1 MATQLKTF
9 TEFLADSGTDV
20 ALTQLLD
27 KVTQASI
34 AIADHLRIGAIK
46 GILGSAGID
55 NVQGEVQK
63 KLDIIANDEFVKFCS
78 QTNSVAAL
86 VSEEVEEIYWLKDN
100 PQPDDLIIYFDPLD
114 GSSNVDV
121 NLSVGSIFSISKI
134 GDNFDASN
142 ELSILH
148 AGNKQICAGYTVYG
162 PSTSLVVTLGNGVN
176 GFTYDTSSND
186 FLLTHEN
193 MTVPTETGEYAINT
207 SYHQFWDTPIR
218 RYVDECVAG
227 INGPRGK
234 KYNMRWTASM
244 VADVHRILVRG
255 GVFMYPKDANNQKAG
270 GKLRLMYE
278 ANPMSFLIEQAGGA
292 ASNGYERIMDV
303 VPNSPH
309 QRVAVLLGSKSEIEV
324 LNQYHKQSS

>member
-1 MATQLKTF
+1 MPKQLVSFNEYLVTNKIDAS
-9 TEFLADSGTDV
+9 LA
-20 ALTQLLD
+20 QLLEQI
-27 KVTQASI
+27 TLASI
-34 AIADHLRIGAIK
+34 AISDHLKVGAIND
-46 GILGSAGID
+46 ILGSAGSD

-63 KLDIIANDEFVKFCS
+63 KLDIISNDEFVKYLS
-78 QTNSVAAL
+78 KVENVAAL
-86 VSEEVEEIYWLKDN
+86 ISEEVEEIYWLKDE
-100 PQPDDLIIYFDPLD
+100 PQPEDLIVYFDPLD
-114 GSSNVDV
+114 GSSNLEV

-134 GDNFDASN
+134 GENFDKSN

-162 PSTSLVVTLGNGVN
+162 PSTSLVVTTGKGVD
-176 GFTYDTSSND
+176 GFTYDEKSKQFILSYKQ
-186 FLLTHEN
+186 
-193 MTVPTETGEYAINT
+193 MKVPQETGEYAINT
-207 SYHQFWDTPIR
+207 SYYQFWDTPIK

-227 INGPRGK
+227 ENGPRGK

-292 ASNGYERIMDV
+292 ASTGYERIMDV
-303 VPNSPH
+303 TPTSPH
-309 QRVAVLLGSKSEIEV
+309 QRVAVLLGSKAEIVV
-324 LNQYHKQSS
+324 LNQYHKDTN

>member
-1 MATQLKTF
+1 MSKQSVSF
-9 TEFLADSGTDV
+9 NEFLSVNKTDGSLV
-20 ALTQLLD
+20 QLLE
-27 KVTQASI
+27 KITLAC
-34 AIADHLRIGAIK
+34 ATIADHLRVGAIND
-46 GILGSAGID
+46 ILGSAGSD

-63 KLDIIANDEFVKFCS
+63 KLDIIANDEFIKYCS
-78 QTNSVAAL
+78 KVENVAAL
-86 VSEEVEEIYWLKDN
+86 ISEEVEEIYWLKDD

-114 GSSNVDV
+114 GSSNLEV

-134 GDNFDASN
+134 GDGFEKSN

-148 AGNKQICAGYTVYG
+148 AGNKQICAGYSVYG

-176 GFTYDTSSND
+176 GFTYDVSSKQ
-186 FLLTHEN
+186 FILSHEN
-193 MTVPTETGEYAINT
+193 MSVPEETGEYAINS

-227 INGPRGK
+227 VKGPRGK

-278 ANPMSFLIEQAGGA
+278 ANPMAFLIEQAGGA
-292 ASNGYERIMDV
+292 ASTGYERIMDV
-303 VPNSPH
+303 TPTSPH
-309 QRVAVLLGSKSEIEV
+309 QRVAVLLGSKAEIEV
-324 LNQYHKQSS
+324 LNQYHKDAG